1 MIGKE
6 EIIMRLAVPF
16 RRVDTLYHWGTL
28 DSKNVGKNGPSQE
41 GDCLSASLCPDAW
54 LSIARLGGE
63 TLYSMKS
70 DEGRFVDLYA
80 VQDDEAHQA
89 VKDHLIELAV
99 SKDFL
104 VLKDVFEVDRYD
116 EDDQYM
122 GFQTYATF
130 DEALIES
137 NECEDDVRPV
147 QRLVGT
153 ETLAGFVGIRPSFAF
168 QLGELYAI
176 FAVVKSLANDGL
188 RIDGVYFA
196 DRLSVHDHVA
206 PRFGVFPE
214 RVEKWK
220 FEQAKNLKDDR
231 ELLKGLGKV
240 RLLGLSSSPVMGK
253 QHEVHP

>member
-1 MIGKE
+1 MP
-6 EIIMRLAVPF
+6 LAVPF

-28 DSKNVGKNGPSQE
+28 DSNNVGKNGPSQE
-41 GDCLSASLCPDAW
+41 GNCLSASLCPDAW

-63 TLYSMKS
+63 TLYSLKS

-80 VQDDEAHQA
+80 VQNDATHQA

-116 EDDQYM
+116 EDDEHM
-122 GFQTYATF
+122 GFQTYATY
-130 DEALIES
+130 DEAFIEAG
-137 NECEDDVRPV
+137 EREDDVRPV
-147 QRLVGT
+147 QKLVGT
-153 ETLAGFVGIRPSFAF
+153 GALANFVGIRPSYAF

-176 FAVVKSLANDGL
+176 FGAIKVLANEGL

-196 DRLSVHDHVA
+196 DRFDLHDHVA

-214 RVEKWK
+214 KVEQWK
-220 FEQAKNLKDDR
+220 FEQVKNLKDDF
-231 ELLKGLGKV
+231 ELLKGLGKP
-240 RLLGLSSSPVMGK
+240 RLLGLSPSPVMGK

>member
-6 EIIMRLAVPF
+6 EIIMTLAVPF

-28 DSKNVGKNGPSQE
+28 DAKNVGKNGPSQE

-63 TLYSMKS
+63 TLYSLKS

-80 VQDDEAHQA
+80 VQNDVDHQA

-99 SKDFL
+99 SKGFL
-104 VLKDVFEVDRYD
+104 VLRNVFEVDRYD
-116 EDDQYM
+116 EDDEYM

-130 DEALIES
+130 DEALIEA
-137 NECEDDVRPV
+137 NDCEDDIRPI

-153 ETLAGFVGIRPSFAF
+153 EALANFVGIRPSFAF

-176 FAVVKSLANDGL
+176 FAAVKSLANEGL

-196 DRLSVHDHVA
+196 DRLSLHNDVA

-214 RVEKWK
+214 KVEKWK

-231 ELLKGLGKV
+231 ELLKGLGKI
-240 RLLGLSSSPVMGK
+240 RLLGLSSPPVMVA
-253 QHEVHP
+253 QNEVRP